1 MLQRNHLK
9 RTQSNEENASTG
21 CYPTAFPRYP
31 LPHSKTLKDTTRS
44 SKPRIPDSNS
54 HLINHHVYQ
63 SRLPS
68 KKELKR
74 WFKHPDNGIGTLG
87 SDRIKWIDIDSK
99 QFRDQSECDRSFQSL
114 LELRPELKLTLLE
127 KTQSGGYRIG
137 LQLSS
142 NYSRHL
148 FTNFSLSPGGD
159 HVGEC
164 LGAGRFTVLSP
175 TIGPTGKPYVNLNCP
190 EKLLKI
196 DEIDFIFPTKAK
208 SSQTPR
214 TPKKNVKISTVASP
228 GTIPLEMLGHEDSHR
243 VLNGE
248 DIKGDRSDSLTTAI
262 SEWAGWF
269 NWCHSNNIPVS
280 GTVENLAHYAG
291 EKLGIDSDRITRIL
305 ATIDLEQCH
314 PAAHF
319 RGGDEACWRKVRRL
333 DKGSFEQHCPNSI
346 KEAIAGGHPPN
357 HNNNNGGNGGGGGGH
372 NGDGFLPE
380 RNKWNSPVSWNGE
393 LGYWNVVRRNKVD
406 AETGEI
412 LDEKET
418 VRVFVPK
425 CNFDLEI
432 ERELSDG
439 EGGGLVLQ
447 VKRSIDN
454 KQRRVIIRSTE
465 RLTVKEFNLAL
476 TKAYRTG
483 IICNLKTDQLNGL
496 IQTKLIHYHDRGG
509 KVFKLADRMGQQND
523 GTWVFSDRQLTD
535 KGVATIENKT
545 RTVYNPN
552 LGYED
557 HISVPEIVSPDS
569 NALTQLVT
577 AMHRFHGD
585 SQIAPAI
592 LTLGWSVACLHFQEI
607 INIEKRFPLLNL
619 FGDPGC
625 GKTIMAENALSVAG
639 FVQGAGSFC
648 KVTESALYEHLKLSG
663 SLPLLW
669 DDPDK
674 SPWLDTL
681 IQRLYNGKPR
691 MVRGNSQTPHTSLMI
706 TSNHVIGDAKPATL
720 SRILPLGI
728 FPSTDGDKNSW
739 DDLVEAQ
746 KGASGALPQLIGLG
760 YPSEEI
766 RALAKELRPLLP
778 HAHCRVADSIALV
791 LHYATAVC
799 RLAGFDEQRIMDYV
813 KGTVCKTANDADSAS
828 DSLTDFLDKISAL
841 HSQSVVGEWNIRLIT
856 TRTGFE
862 GLAVN
867 MSSVW
872 AKVDGTYKVPY
883 SRKVIESQI
892 AQAGG
897 VLKSAQK
904 FYRSE
909 DEVKSYRRSLIN
921 GHNEGEDYVPPKPP
935 EETTRK
941 CVLIPLSL
949 VKDFISS
956 WRDDDSPPDSGGGR
970 PVSPPDPVSPTD
982 GGLVDSYLDVD
993 GNLSEKG
1000 NFENDDYTTVSD
1012 DDSNPSYLFKEDTQ
1026 NSKEE
1031 NDQGVQLLIEDN
1043 GGENIPE
1050 NNSTFSEEVTKTET
1064 DGCNLDIMD
1073 DTEVNPQSLP
1083 SEQEAENEVT
1093 DVVDYA
1099 EVVATIDSEM
1109 TRLGWDIERGERHLI
1124 EQYGLRSRIKLSD
1137 EQLLEFLE
1145 HLKSQPTFRIGQTA
1159 IFRGVKVVIERFVN
1173 DVVILV
1179 RDLEQPKSKCFEVAK
1194 CHLRF
1199 T

>member
-1 MLQRNHLK
+1 M
-9 RTQSNEENASTG
+9 
-21 CYPTAFPRYP
+21 
-31 LPHSKTLKDTTRS
+31 
-44 SKPRIPDSNS
+44 
-54 HLINHHVYQ
+54 
-63 SRLPS
+63 
-68 KKELKR
+68 
-74 WFKHPDNGIGTLG
+74 
-87 SDRIKWIDIDSK
+87 
-99 QFRDQSECDRSFQSL
+99 
-114 LELRPELKLTLLE
+114 
-127 KTQSGGYRIG
+127 
-137 LQLSS
+137 
-142 NYSRHL
+142 
-148 FTNFSLSPGGD
+148 
-159 HVGEC
+159 
-164 LGAGRFTVLSP
+164 
-175 TIGPTGKPYVNLNCP
+175 
-190 EKLLKI
+190 KI
-196 DEIDFIFPTKAK
+196 DTIA
-208 SSQTPR
+208 R
-214 TPKKNVKISTVASP
+214 P
-228 GTIPLEMLGHEDSHR
+228 GSIPLEMLGHEDSHR

-262 SEWAGWF
+262 AEWAGWF
-269 NWCHSNNIPVS
+269 NWCQDNNILVS

-291 EKLGIDSDRITRIL
+291 EKLGIDGDRITRIL
-305 ATIDLEQCH
+305 DTIDVEQCH

-333 DKGSFEQHCPNSI
+333 DRGSYDANCPDSI
-346 KEAIAGGHPPN
+346 KEALSGGHPPN
-357 HNNNNGGNGGGGGGH
+357 RGNNNGGNGGGGGGH

-380 RNKWNSPVSWNGE
+380 RNKWNSPESWNGE
-393 LGYWNVVRRNKVD
+393 LGYWTVVRRNKVD
-406 AETGEI
+406 VETGEI

-418 VRVFVPK
+418 IRVFVPK

-447 VKRSIDN
+447 VKRSIDH

-496 IQTKLIHYHDRGG
+496 IQAKLIHYHDRGG
-509 KVFKLADRMGQQND
+509 KVFKLADRIGQQSD
-523 GTWVFSDRQLTD
+523 GTWVFSDRSLTD
-535 KGVATIENKT
+535 KGTDTTEDQT

-557 HISVPEIVSPDS
+557 HISIPEISTPDS
-569 NALTQLVT
+569 QALSKLVT
-577 AMHRFHGD
+577 AMHQFHGD

-592 LTLGWSVACLHFQEI
+592 ITLGWAVACLHFQKI
-607 INIEKRFPLLNL
+607 IKVEKRFPLLNL

-625 GKTIMAENALSVAG
+625 GKTIMAENGLAIAG
-639 FVQGAGSFC
+639 FIQGAGTFC

-674 SPWLDTL
+674 SSWLDTL

-720 SRILPLGI
+720 SRILPLAI
-728 FPSTDGDKNSW
+728 FPSTDGDKNAW

-799 RLAGFDEQRIMDYV
+799 RLAGFDERRIYDYV
-813 KGTVCKTANDADSAS
+813 VGTVCKTANDADSAS

-841 HSQSVVGEWNIRLIT
+841 HSQSVVGEWNIRLVT

-862 GLAVN
+862 ALAVN

-883 SRKVIESQI
+883 SRKVIEAQI

-897 VLKSAQK
+897 VLNSAQK

-909 DEVKSYRRSLIN
+909 DEVKAYRRSLIN
-921 GHNEGEDYVPPKPP
+921 GHNEGVDYVPPTPP
-935 EETTRK
+935 EDTTRK

-956 WRDDDSPPDSGGGR
+956 WRDDSPPDGGGNV
-970 PVSPPDPVSPTD
+970 PSPDPNSPSD
-982 GGLVDSYLDVD
+982 GGLPSSDGKAKGKKQKAKSMNESNFPSHSSAPSISDLLPSNFCLLPSRSVASYQDVD

-1000 NFENDDYTTVSD
+1000 NGENADEVTVSD
-1012 DDSNPSYLFKEDTQ
+1012 NYSNPSYLCSEDTQ
-1026 NSKEE
+1026 NLEEEKEE
-1031 NDQGVQLLIEDN
+1031 DVEILTEEIGGAISVENDA
-1043 GGENIPE
+1043 
-1050 NNSTFSEEVTKTET
+1050 TFSEAVTET
-1064 DGCNLDIMD
+1064 ETNSCNTDMMGNVAVA
-1073 DTEVNPQSLP
+1073 TEEFPPETKS
-1083 SEQEAENEVT
+1083 ENEVT
-1093 DVVDYA
+1093 DVDYGD
-1099 EVVATIDSEM
+1099 VVTEIDQHME
-1109 TRLGWDIERGERHLI
+1109 RLGWDIERGQRYLI
-1124 EQYGLRSRIKLSD
+1124 GKYGVRSRIKLSD
-1137 EQLLEFLE
+1137 RQLLEFLGY
-1145 HLKSQPTFRIGQTA
+1145 LKSIPTFRVGQTVL
-1159 IFRGVKVVIERFVN
+1159 FQGVKVVIKRFIN
-1173 DVVILV
+1173 DVVAVV
-1179 RDLEQPKSKCFEVAK
+1179 RSSENPKDKAFEAAIV
-1194 CHLRF
+1194 HLSL
-1199 T
+1199 TEIS